1 MAVLLLHFPVEVD
14 SRAAMWRL
22 YLPVEA
28 DSHAATRIKGQWQLY
43 LSAEA
48 NCRVVRWLK
57 VCDGSSTLP
66 P

>member
-1 MAVLLLHFPVEVD
+1 MAVLLLHLPVEVD
-14 SRAAMWRL
+14 YRAAMWRL

-28 DSHAATRIKGQWQLY
+28 DSRAATRIKGQWQLY